1 MQDSHAQNIACQLT
15 MLMLIISVLFND
27 QCQPNSHFITRYL
40 VLHPYQFISANIIML
55 MSPIPRFN
63 GHVLFQHQQYKSGPL
78 NAKQH
83 LQQRP
88 H

>member
-63 GHVLFQHQQYKSGPL
+63 GHVLFQHQQYKNGPI

>member
-27 QCQPNSHFITRYL
+27 QCQPNSHFINRYL